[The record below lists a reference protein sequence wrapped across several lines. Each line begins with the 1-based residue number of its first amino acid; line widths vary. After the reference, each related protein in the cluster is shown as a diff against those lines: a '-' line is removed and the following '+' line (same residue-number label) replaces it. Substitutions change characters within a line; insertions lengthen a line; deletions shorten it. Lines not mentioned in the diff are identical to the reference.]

1 MNIDN
6 PQKIKEAD
14 IIVGIPSYNEAETIS
29 FVVEQSALG
38 LKKYFPKKNSIIIN
52 LDHESP
58 DGTKQAF
65 FNAKSDIPR
74 IYISTGKDIKGK
86 GRNFYNLF
94 SISQKLKAKVIIV
107 FDADLR
113 SIRPNWVKKMAGP
126 ILNGSDYVTPYYIR
140 CKTDAT
146 ITNHLVYPLIY
157 GLFGWNVRQ
166 PIGGDFSFS
175 SKMVD
180 YWLNQEWPETAYK
193 FGIDI
198 FMTSGAFLSKAK
210 ISQVNLGS
218 KLHNLSNPKLG
229 PMFYQVTETFF
240 KIIADNLD
248 KIKNT
253 NEVNN
258 VSILGGKSLPILAN
272 ENPDEELFRSI
283 FWDNLDDHWE
293 LIKNVI
299 KEPVRNKFIKDI
311 EKKEVAINLKIWTKI
326 VYDFL
331 NAYCK
336 QDYDRSELIKALGCL
351 YFGRIVSF
359 YKDNGKCTPEGIEKE
374 VVKRAKYFYKQRNYF
389 LKKSRI

>member
-6 PQKIKEAD
+6 PQKIKKAD
-14 IIVGIPSYNEAETIS
+14 IIVGIPSYNEVETIS
-29 FVVEQSALG
+29 FVVEQSTLG
-38 LKKYFPKKNSIIIN
+38 LKKYFPEKSSVIIN

-86 GRNFYNLF
+86 GHNFYNLF
-94 SISQKLKAKVIIV
+94 SISQKLKAKTIIV

-113 SIRPNWVKKMAGP
+113 SIRPNWVRKMAEP
-126 ILNGSDYVTPYYIR
+126 IFDGFDFITPYYMR

-157 GLFGWNVRQ
+157 GLLCWDVRQ
-166 PIGGDFSFS
+166 PIGGDFAFS
-175 SKMVD
+175 DKMVN

-198 FMTSGAFLSKAK
+198 FMSLGAFLSDMKVA
-210 ISQVNLGS
+210 QVNLGT
-218 KLHNLSNPKLG
+218 KVHNLSNPKLG
-229 PMFYQVTETFF
+229 SMFFQVSETFF

-248 KIKNT
+248 KIKNI
-253 NEVNN
+253 NEINN
-258 VSILGGKSLPILAN
+258 IPILNGKKLPILAN
-272 ENPDEELFRSI
+272 ANPDEELFRSI
-283 FWDNLDDHWE
+283 FWENLDEHWE

-299 KEPVRNKFIKDI
+299 KEPIKKRFIKDI
-311 EKKEVAINLKIWTKI
+311 ENKDIVINLKIWNKI

-331 NAYCK
+331 DAYCK
-336 QDYDRSELIKALGCL
+336 QNYDRSELIQALGCL

-359 YKDNGKCTPEGIEKE
+359 YEDNGKCTPEGIEKE
-374 VVKRAKYFYKQRNYF
+374 VVKRAKYFFKKRNYF
-389 LKKSRI
+389 LDKI

>member
-6 PQKIKEAD
+6 PQKIKKAD
-14 IIVGIPSYNEAETIS
+14 IIIGIPSYNEAKTIG
-29 FVVEQSALG
+29 FVIEQSALG
-38 LKKYFPKKNSIIIN
+38 LKKYFPDKSSVIIN

-65 FNAKSDIPR
+65 FDAKSDIPR
-74 IYISTGKDIKGK
+74 IYISTGRDIKGK

-94 SISQKLKAKVIIV
+94 SISQKLKAKTIIV

-113 SIRPNWVKKMAGP
+113 SIRPNWVRKMAEP
-126 ILNGSDYVTPYYIR
+126 IFDGFDFITPYYMR

-157 GLFGWNVRQ
+157 GLLCWDVRQ
-166 PIGGDFSFS
+166 PIGGDFAFS
-175 SKMVD
+175 DKMVN

-198 FMTSGAFLSKAK
+198 FMSLGAFLSDMKVA
-210 ISQVNLGS
+210 QVNLGT
-218 KLHNLSNPKLG
+218 KVHNLSNPKLG
-229 PMFYQVTETFF
+229 SMFFQVSETFF

-248 KIKNT
+248 KIKNI
-253 NEVNN
+253 NEINN
-258 VSILGGKSLPILAN
+258 IPILNGKKLPILAN
-272 ENPDEELFRSI
+272 ANPDEELFRSI
-283 FWDNLDDHWE
+283 FWENLDEHWE

-299 KEPVRNKFIKDI
+299 KEPIKKRFIKDI
-311 EKKEVAINLKIWTKI
+311 ENKDIVINLKIWNKI

-331 NAYCK
+331 DAYCK
-336 QDYDRSELIKALGCL
+336 QNYDRSELIQALGCL

-374 VVKRAKYFYKQRNYF
+374 VVKRAKYFFKKRNYF
-389 LKKSRI
+389 LDKI